1 MTDKQKAIIRYSE
14 SDIEKEDQ
22 SPLERLRFFC
32 QLAMSG
38 DDWVDAGHFFDS
50 LALQVLDKV
59 DVGPWSA
66 GATTDGRAYL
76 ESSDF
81 THDVR
86 LYVDG
91 DFACPGD
98 KLNYA
103 QGIAGQLNAAPVSAE
118 PVAWV
123 RRHPDG
129 ALTAEFLEHAVI
141 EPVRKNSGAWV
152 PLYTAP
158 VAAQAQPSSDRA
170 MLLKLMAAFDM
181 EVWNCPNCTAAEET
195 KDCDSAIM
203 LREYLSNNPV
213 IAQQPVSGDDGLD
226 ERKDFEAWAVTQ
238 TETWLIV
245 GGLTWSP
252 GTGDYA
258 SARTNAAWAAW
269 QARAALAQ
277 KTVSGDDVTPQNVAD
292 ALDLMDAILAP
303 ERGLLAVPYTSATV
317 TAAREDLALIRT
329 ALAQQDADKNLV
341 EMVHAMF
348 RSGNDVPVTRITI
361 DRNQYEAAV
370 NAARKEQE

>member
-1 MTDKQKAIIRYSE
+1 MTDKQKAIIRYHE
-14 SDIEKEDQ
+14 SGIEKEEQ

-32 QLAMSG
+32 SLAMSG
-38 DDWVDAGHFFDS
+38 DDWLDAEMFFDS
-50 LALQVLDKV
+50 LALQVRDKV

-66 GATTDGRAYL
+66 GTTSDGRAYL

-86 LYVDG
+86 LYIDG
-91 DFACPGD
+91 DFSWPVD

-103 QGIAGQLNAAPVSAE
+103 QGIARQLNAAPVSAE
-118 PVAWV
+118 PAAL
-123 RRHPDG
+123 PD
-129 ALTAEFLEHAVI
+129 EVLELLNHIEDVLPDSSWELIDVGLWNAVT
-141 EPVRKNSGAWV
+141 RLA
-152 PLYTAP
+152 AP
-158 VAAQAQPSSDRA
+158 VAARAQPSSDRA

-277 KTVSGDDVTPQNVAD
+277 
-292 ALDLMDAILAP
+292 
-303 ERGLLAVPYTSATV
+303 
-317 TAAREDLALIRT
+317 
-329 ALAQQDADKNLV
+329 
-341 EMVHAMF
+341 
-348 RSGNDVPVTRITI
+348 
-361 DRNQYEAAV
+361 
-370 NAARKEQE
+370 